1 MTAAQRLSGLSG
13 LSQALRVMRPAV
25 RLRDQAEALAAHL
38 DAGDSVLDVGCGTG
52 HLSAYLREMYG
63 VDPTGM
69 DVKDF
74 RQAQIRFQQFDGTS
88 IPFPDNAFDHVVLS
102 EVLHHSHNPMSLIKE
117 CRRVARR
124 GILVFEDMPDGRLGK
139 LILLAH
145 VELFARY
152 YHYPFRPAHI
162 AEYRSAL
169 AWLGDHARRVAR
181 IPQPPEWFTLYPRV
195 LFVYAVS

>member
-1 MTAAQRLSGLSG
+1 MIAAQRLSWLSW
-13 LSQALRVMRPAV
+13 LSQALHVMRPAV

-52 HLSAYLREMYG
+52 LLSAYLQQMYG
-63 VDPTGM
+63 VDPAGV

-74 RQAQIRFQQFDGTS
+74 RQAQIPFQQFDGTS

-102 EVLHHSHNPMSLIKE
+102 EVLHHSHDPMALVKE

-152 YHYPFRPAHI
+152 YHYPFRPARI

-169 AWLGDHARRVAR
+169 AWLGDHARSVAR

>member
-1 MTAAQRLSGLSG
+1 V
-13 LSQALRVMRPAV
+13 ALV
-25 RLRDQAEALAAHL
+25 
-38 DAGDSVLDVGCGTG
+38 
-52 HLSAYLREMYG
+52 
-63 VDPTGM
+63 
-69 DVKDF
+69 
-74 RQAQIRFQQFDGTS
+74 
-88 IPFPDNAFDHVVLS
+88 
-102 EVLHHSHNPMSLIKE
+102 KE

-152 YHYPFRPAHI
+152 YHYPFRPARI

-169 AWLGDHARRVAR
+169 AWLGDHARSVAR

>member
-1 MTAAQRLSGLSG
+1 MTAAQRLSW
-13 LSQALRVMRPAV
+13 LSQALHVMRPAV
-25 RLRDQAEALAAHL
+25 RLRDQAETLAAHL
-38 DAGDSVLDVGCGTG
+38 DAGDNVLDVGCGTG
-52 HLSAYLREMYG
+52 LLSAYLQQMYR
-63 VDPTGM
+63 VDPTGL
-69 DVKDF
+69 DIKDF
-74 RQAQIRFQQFDGTS
+74 RQAQIPFRQFDGTS

-102 EVLHHSHNPMSLIKE
+102 EMLHHSPDPVALIKE

-124 GILVFEDMPDGRLGK
+124 GIIVFEDMPDGRLGK

-152 YHYPFRPAHI
+152 HHYPFRPARV

-169 AWLGDHARRVAR
+169 AWLGDHARCVAR

-195 LFVYAVS
+195 LFDYAVS